1 MSPSP
6 MPSRRDA
13 RASSSPSG
21 QKTLTPQRKHRKMLK
36 DGNTSEVW
44 PESVEKIFVDGCRQ
58 YWESPWATYSRGQDD
73 SPLGTSSAR
82 SPDNSFPPL
91 PVGTTSSPFD
101 IHDLLSPPTP
111 ILRKSLE
118 VPASRA
124 SHASYPSLHPLPS
137 LTLSAYSSNYRH
149 HGSSSLGRSG
159 HSDVQSTH
167 PSLINNH
174 VGAGSDTSLAGFLK
188 KTVQRIR
195 RPSPPSAETDAGLD
209 AGSTTQE
216 ADLDVEP
223 FAFKPLQLASL
234 VDPKSLKDLESLGG
248 IEGLICGLRT
258 DRVRGLSSRL
268 TQPQSRDPKIINA
281 VISDGVEMA
290 SLTLNTSPAGV
301 LEGPQR
307 TATLRGGASAGDPT
321 SLKFSPRAYEATIQD
336 RQRIYGRYTL
346 PQRPTKSILLFMW
359 LALQDKVLVLLL
371 IATVVSFTLGLFQD
385 IRTSHPQ
392 GDHPMDWVQGVA
404 IVVAI
409 LVVVAVGSLN
419 DWKRERQFQALDERK
434 EGRLVKVIR
443 DGGKRQINVHQ
454 VVVGDVVLLEP
465 GEVVPCDGVFLSGQ
479 NVWCDESS
487 ATGESNAIKKLSFD
501 ECVVLRDKRLLEF
514 DPDGPS
520 GDGESVSAS
529 QRTANPSGLE
539 LLGHADC
546 FIVSGSRVVEGVG
559 SYVVISVG
567 TESRIMTLQRD
578 SENTP
583 VQPKLNDLSETIAK
597 IGSVAGGLLFA
608 ALLIRYFVQLE
619 TNNPQRTSSEKGM
632 AFVNILIIALTLVVV
647 AVPEGLL
654 LTVTHALAFATER
667 MSKDNL
673 LVRVLGSC
681 ETVAYAS
688 VICTDKTG
696 TLTQNEMTVVAVS
709 VGVHANFVHRPR
721 QRDNTG
727 RLRMVEE
734 NRACT
739 GSEAR
744 RAPNVKDI
752 GVDLAE
758 LNTVLSHS
766 LKDLFNAAIAINSTA
781 FEDMDPE
788 SGSPVFIGSKTET
801 ALLGLAKELGWP
813 DYKDIRDLANII
825 QMIPFSSDRK
835 SMGCVVRLADGG
847 HRLYVKGASEVLARR
862 CTRHVVAYR
871 ANEALGSN
879 EVETVPIGEMEED
892 NISHTIAFY
901 ASQSLCTIALC
912 YRDSPYWP
920 PQGARL
926 LGKDEASKSVDYDD
940 LTTDLTLICIAAIND
955 PLRSG
960 VREAVADC
968 GKAGILVKM
977 CTGDNVLT
985 ARSIAQQCGIYTP
998 GGIVM
1003 EGPRFRTLSPG
1014 VMKAI
1019 VPRLQVLAR
1028 SSPEDKRILV
1038 KTLKELGE
1046 VIGVTGA
1053 GTDNGPTLKAAHVG
1067 FSMGI
1072 ASVKLAKE
1080 ASDIILMDDNF
1091 SSIFKAIMWGRCV
1104 NDSVRK
1110 FLQFQI
1116 SAHFTTVV
1124 IMIVWTLA
1132 SSSEKPILGA
1142 VQLLWINI
1150 IVGTFAT
1157 LALTTDPTSPVLL
1170 DRKPD
1175 KMTDPLFTVDMTKQ
1189 ILGQVAYQIV
1199 ITLVLHFLGSRV
1211 LGFRHTDDLTLQK
1224 HHLEIVQTLVFNV
1237 FVFAQVSNTFNCR
1250 RLDRKL
1256 NVFEG
1261 VSKNRYF
1268 MAITIIEVVV
1278 QVLICFVGGA
1288 AFGVTRMGV
1297 REWCIS
1303 VALGCISLPLGALI
1317 RLIPNEPCEGFFKRL
1332 KLLPEPELLP
1342 TIRPDTESDFSFA
1355 MGQVRDGLGTFAKL
1369 RGGVVHESRFA
1380 FPCPDSPDPLHGSL
1394 AMVPSPDVSHF
1405 AAPESRAS
1413 GSLSDPVG
1421 FGRSGPSAALRE
1433 NGDQLQ
1439 HDSVACA
1446 SVRLVSRNFELP
1458 PRAVYPA

>member
-1 MSPSP
+1 MAMTPSP

-13 RASSSPSG
+13 RASPSPSG
-21 QKTLTPQRKHRKMLK
+21 QRTLTPQRKHRRMLK
-36 DGNTSEVW
+36 DGGTSEVW
-44 PESVEKIFVDGCRQ
+44 PESVEDIFVDGLRQ
-58 YWESPWATYSRGQDD
+58 YWESPWATYSRDG
-73 SPLGTSSAR
+73 PPGASSAR
-82 SPDNSFPPL
+82 SPDTFPPL
-91 PVGTTSSPFD
+91 PVGITSSSFD

-111 ILRKSLE
+111 ILRNSRISPD
-118 VPASRA
+118 VPASLA
-124 SHASYPSLHPLPS
+124 PHTSYPSLHPLPS
-137 LTLSAYSSNYRH
+137 LTLSAHSSSYRH

-167 PSLINNH
+167 PSPTNNH
-174 VGAGSDTSLAGFLK
+174 VDGGSDTSLVGFVK

-195 RPSPPSAETDAGLD
+195 RPSPSPTAETDV
-209 AGSTTQE
+209 GSTTQE
-216 ADLDVEP
+216 ADLDVKP

-248 IEGLICGLRT
+248 VEGLIRGLGT
-258 DRVRGLSSRL
+258 DRVRGLSPRL
-268 TQPQSRDPKIINA
+268 THPWSRDPRIFNA
-281 VISDGVEMA
+281 VTPDGVEMA
-290 SLTLNTSPAGV
+290 LLTPNSTSPAGV
-301 LEGPQR
+301 PEGPQR
-307 TATLRGGASAGDPT
+307 TATLRGGSSAGDPA
-321 SLKFSPRAYEATIQD
+321 SLKFSLPAYEATIQD

-346 PQRPTKSILLFMW
+346 PQRPTKSLLLFMW
-359 LALQDKVLVLLL
+359 LALQDKLLVLLL
-371 IATVVSFTLGLFQD
+371 IAAVVSSTLGLFQD
-385 IRTSHPQ
+385 FRTSRPQ
-392 GDHPMDWVQGVA
+392 GDHPMDWVEGVSIIA
-404 IVVAI
+404 AI

-419 DWKRERQFQALDERK
+419 DWKKEVQLQALDEKK

-443 DGGKRQINVHQ
+443 DGGERQIDVHQ

-465 GEVVPCDGVFLSGQ
+465 GEVVPFDGVFLSGH

-487 ATGESNAIKKLSFD
+487 ATGESNAIKKLSFE
-501 ECVVLRDKRLLEF
+501 ECAALRDKRLLES

-520 GDGESVSAS
+520 GDGESVSAP

-539 LLGHADC
+539 LLGHPDC
-546 FIVSGSRVVEGVG
+546 FIVSRSKVVDGVG

-567 TESRIMTLQRD
+567 SESRIMMALRRD

-583 VQPKLNDLSETIAK
+583 LQLELNDLSGIIAK
-597 IGSVAGGLLFA
+597 IGSIAGGLLFA
-608 ALLIRYFVQLE
+608 ALLVRYFVQLG
-619 TNNPQRTSSEKGM
+619 TNNPQRTSSEKGI
-632 AFVNILIIALTLVVV
+632 AFVNILIIALTLVIV
-647 AVPEGLL
+647 AVPEGLPL
-654 LTVTHALAFATER
+654 AVTHTLTFVTKR

-673 LVRVLGSC
+673 LVRTLGSC
-681 ETVAYAS
+681 ETMANAS
-688 VICTDKTG
+688 VVCTDKTG

-709 VGVHANFVHRPR
+709 VGVHAKFV
-721 QRDNTG
+721 
-727 RLRMVEE
+727 RMVEA
-734 NRACT
+734 NRAYT

-744 RAPNVKDI
+744 RDPNAKDI
-752 GVDLAE
+752 GVDLAD
-758 LNTVLSHS
+758 LNKVLPQS
-766 LKDLFNAAIAINSTA
+766 LTELFNAVIAINSTA
-781 FEDMDPE
+781 FEDVDPE
-788 SGSPVFIGSKTET
+788 SGSPVFVGSKTET
-801 ALLGLAKELGWP
+801 ALLGFAKELGWP
-813 DYKDIRDLANII
+813 NYKDTRDSADII

-835 SMGCVVRLADGG
+835 SMGCIVRLPDGG
-847 HRLYVKGASEVLARR
+847 HRLYVKGASEVLSRK
-862 CTRHVVAYR
+862 CTRHVVMYPDS
-871 ANEALGSN
+871 ANEAPGGN
-879 EVETVPIGEMEED
+879 EVETAPIGEMEED

-901 ASQSLCTIALC
+901 ASQSLRTIALC

-926 LGKDEASKSVDYDD
+926 LGKDEASKRVRVQVDYDD
-940 LTTDLTLICIAAIND
+940 LMTDLTLICIAAIED
-955 PLRSG
+955 PLRTG

-968 GKAGILVKM
+968 GKAGVRVKM

-998 GGIVM
+998 GGIV
-1003 EGPRFRTLSPG
+1003 
-1014 VMKAI
+1014 
-1019 VPRLQVLAR
+1019 LAR

-1046 VIGVTGA
+1046 VVGVTGA
-1053 GTDNGPTLKAAHVG
+1053 GTDDGPALKAAHVG

-1072 ASVKLAKE
+1072 AGVDVAKE

-1116 SAHFTTVV
+1116 STHFTIVV
-1124 IMIVWTLA
+1124 IMIVWALA

-1150 IVGTFAT
+1150 IMGTFAT
-1157 LALTTDPTSPVLL
+1157 LALTTDPASPVLL
-1170 DRKPD
+1170 DRNPD
-1175 KMTDPLFTVDMTKQ
+1175 KKADPLFTVDMTKQ

-1224 HHLEIVQTLVFNV
+1224 HHDEIVQMLVFNV
-1237 FVFAQVSNTFNCR
+1237 FVFAQVSNSFNCR

-1261 VSKNRYF
+1261 TSKNWYF
-1268 MAITIIEVVV
+1268 TAITIIEVVV
-1278 QVLICFVGGA
+1278 QVSICFVGGA

-1303 VALGCISLPLGALI
+1303 VALGCISLPLGTLI
-1317 RLIPNEPCEGFFKRL
+1317 RLIPNEPCEDFFKRL

-1380 FPCPDSPDPLHGSL
+1380 FPCPDGPDPLPWSL
-1394 AMVPSPDVSHF
+1394 AMVPSPDVSYV
-1405 AAPESRAS
+1405 AAPEWQPRTS

-1433 NGDQLQ
+1433 NGFEVHPETPCDDPVYGLL
-1439 HDSVACA
+1439 SVIQRP
-1446 SVRLVSRNFELP
+1446 VTTR
-1458 PRAVYPA
+1458 